1 MSHQSDALIEP
12 HMPPADP
19 QEQYGQLV
27 SYSQPAEGVDALT
40 FLQQAQGQA
49 RFYWNDSS
57 PIVFA
62 GVGIAAELFAYGDN
76 RFEAIEEKAKT
87 LFAKATVANVDEPL
101 AVPRLFGGFAFRNDF
116 VPDKAWF
123 NFHPSHFVLPHYQL
137 LQRGEEAWLTINAHI
152 PAGENARAI
161 LPELREAL
169 REKIGE
175 LKRKDVKSRK
185 NEGEDKH
192 ETHNTQHAIRYPMSY
207 EQWETMIKAAT
218 AQIKAGTFQKV
229 VLSRVCEIRF
239 EEDAAVAEA
248 LAYLDGAYPE
258 CYRFLFEPRPHHAFY
273 GATPELLV
281 QLNGREITTMGL
293 AGSAPRG
300 QTAVEDTTLARNL
313 LASEKNQ
320 HEHRLVVDAIRRRL
334 TPLTAELE
342 IPAEAQ
348 IYTLSNIHHLYTPI
362 RGTLNKDIGILS
374 LLKTMHPTPA
384 LGGTPRDAAMGFI
397 QEAEPVTR
405 GWYAAPVGWLDHQLD
420 GVFGVAIRSAVA
432 QNNRVWAY
440 AGVGVVGQSDPA
452 EEWRETEVKFR
463 PMLHSLRI
471 VNRE

>member
-1 MSHQSDALIEP
+1 MTWEMHEADTWL
-12 HMPPADP
+12 PPNNP

-27 SYSQPAEGVDALT
+27 SYSQPAEGLDALT
-40 FLQQAQGQA
+40 FLRAAQGQA

-62 GVGIAAELFAYGDN
+62 GMGIAAELFAYGDN
-76 RFEAIEEKAKT
+76 RFEAIEEKAKA
-87 LFAKATVANVDEPL
+87 LFAQAIVANMDEPL

-116 VPDKAWF
+116 VPDNAWF

-137 LQRGEEAWLTINAHI
+137 LQRGSEAWLTINAHI
-152 PAGENARAI
+152 PAEEDAQAI
-161 LPELREAL
+161 LPELQVAL
-169 REKIGE
+169 QEKIEQLRSGGAE
-175 LKRKDVKSRK
+175 RRRSRGK
-185 NEGEDKH
+185 GDH
-192 ETHNTQHAIRYPMSY
+192 ATHNTQHTVSYPMSY
-207 EQWETMIKAAT
+207 AQWNTMISSAT
-218 AQIKAGTFQKV
+218 EQIKAGAFQKV

-239 EEDAAVAEA
+239 EEDAAVDEA
-248 LAYLDGAYPE
+248 ITYLNETYPE

-281 QLNGREITTMGL
+281 QMNGREIATMGL

-300 QTAVEDTTLARNL
+300 KTAAADAQLAHEL
-313 LASEKNQ
+313 LSSEKNQ
-320 HEHRLVVDAIRRRL
+320 HEHRLVVDSIRRRL
-334 TPLTAELE
+334 TPLTAALE

-362 RGTLNKDIGILS
+362 HGTLNSDIGILS
-374 LLKTMHPTPA
+374 LLKHMHPTPA
-384 LGGTPRDAAMGFI
+384 LGGTPRDVAMGFI

-405 GWYAAPVGWLDHQLD
+405 GWYAAPVGWLDHKLD

-463 PMLHSLRI
+463 PMLNALGI
-471 VNRE
+471 E

>member
-1 MSHQSDALIEP
+1 MTWELHEAETWLPP
-12 HMPPADP
+12 HNP

-27 SYSQPAEGVDALT
+27 SYSQPAEGLDALT
-40 FLQQAQGQA
+40 FLHEAQGQA

-62 GVGIAAELFAYGDN
+62 GMGIAAELFAYGDN
-76 RFEAIEEKAKT
+76 RFEAIEEKAKA
-87 LFAKATVANVDEPL
+87 LFAQATVANMDEPL

-116 VPDKAWF
+116 IPDNAWF

-152 PAGENARAI
+152 PAEEDAQAI
-161 LPELREAL
+161 LPELQVAL
-169 REKIGE
+169 QEKIEQLRSGGAE
-175 LKRKDVKSRK
+175 EQRSGGKGDHVTR
-185 NEGEDKH
+185 
-192 ETHNTQHAIRYPMSY
+192 NTQHTVSYPMSY
-207 EQWETMIKAAT
+207 AQWDTMISSAT
-218 AQIKAGTFQKV
+218 AQIQAGAFQKV

-239 EEDAAVAEA
+239 EEDVAVDQA
-248 LAYLDGAYPE
+248 LAYLNDTYPE

-281 QLNGREITTMGL
+281 QMNGREIATMGL

-300 QTAVEDTTLARNL
+300 QTAAADTQLANDL

-320 HEHRLVVDAIRRRL
+320 HEHRLVVDSIRRRL
-334 TPLTAELE
+334 TPLTAALE

-362 RGTLNKDIGILS
+362 HGILNDDTGILS
-374 LLKTMHPTPA
+374 LLKYMHPTPA
-384 LGGTPRDAAMGFI
+384 LGGTPRDVAMGFI
-397 QEAEPVTR
+397 QAAEPVTR
-405 GWYAAPVGWLDHQLD
+405 GWYAAPVGWLDHKLD

-463 PMLHSLRI
+463 PMLHSLGI
-471 VNRE
+471 E